1 MIWRCHAALLTTM
14 MVDKR
19 KEQVTQMRSLEKRLA
34 GPLLHASGQKYGG
47 LVRSAPVMKKQGRI
61 EGSGEAFG
69 IGKQM
74 FSFLPA
80 VGVVQPIC
88 PIH

>member
-1 MIWRCHAALLTTM
+1 MSSNRRVETGNQELICPLHLRPICPPLNP
-14 MVDKR
+14 
-19 KEQVTQMRSLEKRLA
+19 LECE
-34 GPLLHASGQKYGG
+34 KYGG
-47 LVRSAPVMKKQGRI
+47 LVRGAPVMKKQGRI
-61 EGSGEAFG
+61 EGSGDAFG

-74 FSFLPA
+74 FPFLPA

>member
-1 MIWRCHAALLTTM
+1 VSFSGRPKNVARFRPAEIG
-14 MVDKR
+14 V
-19 KEQVTQMRSLEKRLA
+19 EKRLA
-34 GPLLHASGQKYGG
+34 GTLLHASDQKYGG
-47 LVRSAPVMKKQGRI
+47 LVRGAPVMKKQGRI
-61 EGSGEAFG
+61 EGSGDAFG

-74 FSFLPA
+74 LPFLPA